1 VSRNDGG
8 KQPDGGASKYGRDHR
23 DHARDR
29 SVSLPGS
36 AQQPLDLEPVLFD
49 ACVWGWLGKIRLPLF
64 EDAEQIWGQL
74 GRLVEVVAPQQ
85 RDPPRVTEI
94 LDPDCSTRSNVTSPV
109 NASVG
114 SRTRPKA

>member
-1 VSRNDGG
+1 VIEDRDRRQGRSRAG
-8 KQPDGGASKYGRDHR
+8 KYRRDHR

-36 AQQPLDLEPVLFD
+36 APQPLHLEPALFD

-94 LDPDCSTRSNVTSPV
+94 LDSRSTRWNVTSPV